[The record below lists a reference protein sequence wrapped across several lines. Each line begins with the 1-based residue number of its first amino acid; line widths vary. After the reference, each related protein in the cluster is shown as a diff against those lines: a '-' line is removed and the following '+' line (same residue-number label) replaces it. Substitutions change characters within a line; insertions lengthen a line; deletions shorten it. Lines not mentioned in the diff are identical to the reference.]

1 MSDEKTREVPLTD
14 VMGIAEV
21 SDEVIEKGNFLKYH
35 ITSIKIEHG
44 SSHKDG
50 TTSREL

>member
-21 SDEVIEKGNFLKYH
+21 SDEPTETLQIGRAHV
-35 ITSIKIEHG
+35 
-44 SSHKDG
+44 
-50 TTSREL
+50 